1 MYLYVYNIIEGENPS
16 SYSVYNDIN
25 VYPEEKIFESLG
37 DVYISLLQS
46 NEIDLYRFDHGTISL
61 FQQLTPISDPWDAA
75 SNNNFIF
82 FAEGAY
88 VEIYAFDSEPPVIK
102 ITNPK
107 ENNSIILTNTVTISW
122 DAWDDVK
129 VDYFKIYLDGEKYGY
144 LTTNSYVFKN
154 LSEEE
159 HIFEVIAFDIAGRNS
174 SITIKFR
181 VVIDVEN
188 PYVEIVNPDNGTYL
202 NKTSITI
209 KWKYSDDEAIDH
221 FNISLDNAPSE
232 DVGER
237 NNYTLTD
244 LKEGW
249 HTFKVIAVDIANK
262 TSEDN
267 ISFCIDL
274 TPPQI
279 DIKNPSNDSE
289 LTNGN
294 ITILWNVTDNFE
306 IDKVFLRIDDGNLID
321 ITGTV
326 EYNITL
332 GEGDHKIAIIAF
344 DKAGN
349 KAKKYVVFTIS
360 IPSEEQKPGEEMPSE
375 EQQGGINILYIMIPA
390 IIVGVAVIAILV
402 RRFKK

>member
-1 MYLYVYNIIEGENPS
+1 M
-16 SYSVYNDIN
+16 
-25 VYPEEKIFESLG
+25 
-37 DVYISLLQS
+37 
-46 NEIDLYRFDHGTISL
+46 
-61 FQQLTPISDPWDAA
+61 
-75 SNNNFIF
+75 
-82 FAEGAY
+82 
-88 VEIYAFDSEPPVIK
+88 
-102 ITNPK
+102 
-107 ENNSIILTNTVTISW
+107 
-122 DAWDDVK
+122 
-129 VDYFKIYLDGEKYGY
+129 
-144 LTTNSYVFKN
+144 
-154 LSEEE
+154 
-159 HIFEVIAFDIAGRNS
+159 
-174 SITIKFR
+174 
-181 VVIDVEN
+181 
-188 PYVEIVNPDNGTYL
+188 
-202 NKTSITI
+202 
-209 KWKYSDDEAIDH
+209 
-221 FNISLDNAPSE
+221 DNAPSE